1 MSEAKLHFVV
11 LVDQLL
17 TMLANMRLPPGVT
30 SIDSLTRVRAAPPP
44 RRRNTF
50 SVRSG
55 SIVVPVRAES
65 PSSTDP
71 DLADRRVA

>member
-11 LVDQLL
+11 LVNQLL

-44 RRRNTF
+44 PPQYILGPLRIN
-50 SVRSG
+50 SCAS
-55 SIVVPVRAES
+55 A
-65 PSSTDP
+65 
-71 DLADRRVA
+71 RRVTELYGSGLG

>member
-11 LVDQLL
+11 LVNQLL

-30 SIDSLTRVRAAPPP
+30 SIDSLTRVRAAPP

-65 PSSTDP
+65 RSSTDP

>member
-11 LVDQLL
+11 LVNQLL
-17 TMLANMRLPPGVT
+17 TMPANMPLPPGVT
-30 SIDSLTRVRAAPPP
+30 SIDSLTHVRAAPPP

-65 PSSTDP
+65 RSSTDP
-71 DLADRRVA
+71 VLADRGAA